1 MKIPTRQSI
10 TQSANY
16 KWWVFGTIAIG
27 TFLSVVDHGSVN
39 VALPTMASRFEIDLP
54 TVQWVIIG
62 YTLAI
67 CALLL
72 PMGRLADI
80 IGRKQVYVAG
90 FVIFVAAAAMAGF
103 SVNLP
108 MLIIA
113 RVLQGVG
120 SAMMQA
126 NSTAILISV
135 FPPNER
141 GKVLGTHMSVVG
153 TGAISGPVVGGLLVS
168 YLGWNSVFFI
178 HVPLGIIAI
187 VVTMALLDKS
197 MFMQHTQGGPAAVG
211 GQAGG
216 DSGNRAS
223 RSFIN
228 SFDWLGA
235 ALCAGFLVTFLVVM
249 TMGNRAGWASAPILA
264 GFVGFAAMVAAFV
277 WWELRSPSPMLD
289 LRLFKRRLFAFAVA
303 AGWISFLG
311 TSAGMFMMP
320 FYFQN
325 VLGYS
330 AREAGLFTIPS
341 ALMMTI
347 MGPLSGRLSD
357 RYGWRVFNVA
367 GLTISASALFILA
380 AILRV
385 DSFVGVIIPV
395 MMFQS
400 IGTGIFNSP
409 NNSSIL
415 SAVERHRYGVVSAL
429 TQLNRNSATV
439 TSIAVATAIVVATM
453 ASMGFQPSLD
463 AVGSEGGEEV
473 AGAFV
478 SGMQR
483 AWLLLGGMLV
493 VGVVLSFFK
502 GDRAKEEPEE
512 TPAKQAQP
520 GVGEGTSA

>member
-1 MKIPTRQSI
+1 
-10 TQSANY
+10 
-16 KWWVFGTIAIG
+16 
-27 TFLSVVDHGSVN
+27 
-39 VALPTMASRFEIDLP
+39 
-54 TVQWVIIG
+54 
-62 YTLAI
+62 
-67 CALLL
+67 
-72 PMGRLADI
+72 
-80 IGRKQVYVAG
+80 
-90 FVIFVAAAAMAGF
+90 
-103 SVNLP
+103 
-108 MLIIA
+108 
-113 RVLQGVG
+113 
-120 SAMMQA
+120 
-126 NSTAILISV
+126 
-135 FPPNER
+135 
-141 GKVLGTHMSVVG
+141 
-153 TGAISGPVVGGLLVS
+153 
-168 YLGWNSVFFI
+168 
-178 HVPLGIIAI
+178 
-187 VVTMALLDKS
+187 
-197 MFMQHTQGGPAAVG
+197 
-211 GQAGG
+211 
-216 DSGNRAS
+216 
-223 RSFIN
+223 
-228 SFDWLGA
+228 
-235 ALCAGFLVTFLVVM
+235 
-249 TMGNRAGWASAPILA
+249 
-264 GFVGFAAMVAAFV
+264 
-277 WWELRSPSPMLD
+277 
-289 LRLFKRRLFAFAVA
+289 
-303 AGWISFLG
+303 
-311 TSAGMFMMP
+311 MMP

-502 GDRAKEEPEE
+502 GDRAKEEPSEE
-512 TPAKQAQP
+512 PAKQAQP